1 MKAKF
6 LTSLALS
13 AGLHIIFLAPIFLLG
28 APSPPPE
35 METID
40 VSLVEAKARL
50 PREMTTRK
58 PTEITRTKPPEQ
70 HIRDPHP
77 RQTRQPEPKPQ
88 PPEETPPPEGVTFET
103 EGKVNIGY
111 MQRLKAKI
119 FRAWQYPEP
128 AIAAGHQGLVKLAF
142 VVDEEGRLVGVD
154 LLEGSGYRELD
165 LAAQQ
170 AIKDA
175 SPFGRFPPDIQE
187 KTLKIKGRFRYV
199 ID

>member
-13 AGLHIIFLAPIFLLG
+13 AGLHIFFLAPIFLLG
-28 APSPPPE
+28 APTPPPE
-35 METID
+35 PETIN
-40 VSLVEAKARL
+40 VSLVESAPRVAR
-50 PREMTTRK
+50 EVTRK
-58 PTEITRTKPPEQ
+58 EPTEITRNKPPEQ
-70 HIRDPHP
+70 RIRDPFP
-77 RQTRQPEPKPQ
+77 RRTRQPEREPQ

-119 FRAWQYPEP
+119 FRAWQYPEQ
-128 AIAAGHQGLVKLAF
+128 AIVSGHQGQVKLAF
-142 VVDEEGRLVGVD
+142 VVDEEGHLIGVD

>member
-28 APSPPPE
+28 APSPPPVP
-35 METID
+35 ETIN
-40 VSLVEAKARL
+40 VSLVETA
-50 PREMTTRK
+50 PRVPKEIATKK
-58 PTEITRTKPPEQ
+58 PTEIARTKPPEQ
-70 HIRDPHP
+70 RIRDPYP
-77 RQTRQPEPKPQ
+77 RQTQQPEPKPQ
-88 PPEETPPPEGVTFET
+88 PTEETPQPEGVTFET

-119 FRAWQYPEP
+119 FRAWQYPEQ
-128 AIAAGHQGLVKLAF
+128 AIEAGHQGQVKLAF
-142 VVDEEGRLVGVD
+142 VVDDEGRLIGVD

>member
-13 AGLHIIFLAPIFLLG
+13 AGLHIFFLAPIFLLG
-28 APSPPPE
+28 APTPPPE
-35 METID
+35 PETIN
-40 VSLVEAKARL
+40 VSLVEAAPRI
-50 PREMTTRK
+50 PREIATKK
-58 PTEITRTKPPEQ
+58 PTEIMKTKPTEPRR
-70 HIRDPHP
+70 RDPYP
-77 RQTRQPEPKPQ
+77 RQRVESETKPQ
-88 PPEETPPPEGVTFET
+88 PPEETPPPEGVSFET

-119 FRAWQYPEP
+119 FRAWQYPET

-142 VVDEEGRLVGVD
+142 VVDEEGHLIGVD
-154 LLEGSGYRELD
+154 LLDSSGYRELD

>member
-13 AGLHIIFLAPIFLLG
+13 AGLHIFFLAPIFLLG

-40 VSLVEAKARL
+40 VRLVEAKTRL

-58 PTEITRTKPPEQ
+58 PTEVTRTKPPEQ
-70 HIRDPHP
+70 RIRDPFP
-77 RQTRQPEPKPQ
+77 RQTLQPQ
-88 PPEETPPPEGVTFET
+88 PPEATPPPEGVTFET

-111 MQRLKAKI
+111 MQRLKARI
-119 FRAWQYPEP
+119 FRAWEYPER
-128 AIAAGHQGLVKLAF
+128 AIEDGHQGQVKLAF
-142 VVDEEGRLVGVD
+142 VVDEEGHLVGVD

>member
-1 MKAKF
+1 
-6 LTSLALS
+6 
-13 AGLHIIFLAPIFLLG
+13 
-28 APSPPPE
+28 
-35 METID
+35 
-40 VSLVEAKARL
+40 VS
-50 PREMTTRK
+50 
-58 PTEITRTKPPEQ
+58 
-70 HIRDPHP
+70 
-77 RQTRQPEPKPQ
+77 
-88 PPEETPPPEGVTFET
+88 FET

-128 AIAAGHQGLVKLAF
+128 AIAAGHQGSVKLSF
-142 VVDEEGRLVGVD
+142 VVDAQGHLIGVD
-154 LLEGSGYRELD
+154 LLTSSGHRELD

-187 KTLKIKGRFRYV
+187 KTLTIKGRFRYV

>member
-13 AGLHIIFLAPIFLLG
+13 AGLHIFFLAPIFLLG
-28 APSPPPE
+28 APTPPPE
-35 METID
+35 PETID
-40 VSLVEAKARL
+40 VSLVEAAPRV
-50 PREMTTRK
+50 PREITIKK
-58 PTEITRTKPPEQ
+58 PTEITRTQQPEQ
-70 HIRDPHP
+70 HQREPHP
-77 RQTRQPEPKPQ
+77 RHTVQPQPEPQ
-88 PPEETPPPEGVTFET
+88 PPEATPPPEGVSFET

-119 FRAWQYPEP
+119 FRVWQYPEP

-142 VVDEEGRLVGVD
+142 VVDAQGHLIGVD
-154 LLEGSGYRELD
+154 LLASSGYRELD

-170 AIKDA
+170 AVKDA

-187 KTLKIKGRFRYV
+187 NTLTIKGRFRYV

>member
-6 LTSLALS
+6 LSSLALS
-13 AGLHIIFLAPIFLLG
+13 AGLHILFLAPIFLLG
-28 APSPPPE
+28 APSPPSE

-40 VSLVEAKARL
+40 VSLVEAKERL
-50 PREMTTRK
+50 PREITTRK
-58 PTEITRTKPPEQ
+58 PAEITRTTPPEERR
-70 HIRDPHP
+70 RDPYP
-77 RQTRQPEPKPQ
+77 RRTRHPEPRPQ
-88 PPEETPPPEGVTFET
+88 PPEAPPPPEGVTFET

-111 MQRLKAKI
+111 LQRLKAKI

-142 VVDEEGRLVGVD
+142 VVDEEGHLIGVD

-170 AIKDA
+170 AVKDA